1 MRRLV
6 SRLTLAGSLGLAVV
20 ASPLSAAPASASPIA
35 CASILPSGGGSLVA
49 TVCTWIM
56 SGQVS
61 GHLTPLVSGA
71 VVDDL
76 FLAQCNATDT
86 ACTTIPGSHSTTLL
100 TPSFPAIAGQY
111 YKTCAF
117 FHVRQLTQTRNYSGC
132 SPLATPA

>member
-6 SRLTLAGSLGLAVV
+6 PTLTLAASLAVV

-35 CASILPSGGGSLVA
+35 CASVLPTGGGSLVA

-56 SGQVS
+56 NSQVS

-76 FLAQCNATDT
+76 FLAQCNAAGTTCTD
-86 ACTTIPGSHSTTLL
+86 ISGSHTTALI
-100 TPSFPAIAGQY
+100 TPSFPAVTGHY

-117 FHVRQLTQTRNYSGC
+117 FHVQTRDYNGC